1 MPDTACSEGKKNP
14 KTERKFILSA
24 FFFAALLL
32 QHSQRSMLSAG
43 NDEKSSFFFFL
54 TSPIMLV
61 NDFAWEQQGENVA
74 AAVIEATNFPF
85 NLILFINN

>member
-1 MPDTACSEGKKNP
+1 
-14 KTERKFILSA
+14 
-24 FFFAALLL
+24 
-32 QHSQRSMLSAG
+32 
-43 NDEKSSFFFFL
+43 
-54 TSPIMLV
+54 MLV